1 MRLKKYRRIKS
12 RKLQNID
19 IENWNSFICNRCD
32 NDIMSTDDLF
42 IKIYSKIFPKN
53 VNNNS
58 ININFNNSINA
69 NNSFAKEEKK
79 ENIENFKEI
88 FSFVFI

>member
-1 MRLKKYRRIKS
+1 
-12 RKLQNID
+12 
-19 IENWNSFICNRCD
+19 
-32 NDIMSTDDLF
+32 MSTDDLF